1 MRFNLI
7 IAAALLSLGILPAPA
22 RDEKPDKKFLQETIA
37 AAENGDPAAQCAL
50 GACFESGAGM
60 LKDLDQ
66 AAKWYR
72 RAAAQGDAMAECA
85 LASCY
90 ERGQGV
96 KKDLA
101 EAAKFYTQAAEQGY
115 TRAQLK
121 LGAFYAEGTGV
132 AKDLA
137 QAYKWYQPAAAKGDE
152 TARKALRKLEKS
164 LTSAQLAAAKQPPG
178 RAAFSPAPEASKP
191 ALARSAPAPLT
202 NNPLAQVLGVGFF
215 ITDDGFLI
223 TAAHLVKGT
232 SPLALMTRA
241 GRVTAKVVKLDATD
255 GLALLKAEGK
265 FTPLPVAPSRALRA
279 GARLSLTTFLSSN
292 VETFAPQVATGEVSS
307 LVGAQDDPR
316 YFQVAAPLGQA
327 GLGAALTDQR
337 GNVVGVLGTSPAM
350 ESTLPEGVH
359 AAIKSSFL
367 LAFLESVP
375 ELSARLP
382 EPHLAAPDS
391 NTVAESL
398 PDASAQVLGY

>member
-152 TARKALRKLEKS
+152 TACISKNF
-164 LTSAQLAAAKQPPG
+164 P
-178 RAAFSPAPEASKP
+178 RAANRRNPPPPPLFTILWARKIRCLTKPVSIRFLSNLASW
-191 ALARSAPAPLT
+191 T
-202 NNPLAQVLGVGFF
+202 NAGMRGGNQSLFPGNPPF
-215 ITDDGFLI
+215 
-223 TAAHLVKGT
+223 
-232 SPLALMTRA
+232 RA
-241 GRVTAKVVKLDATD
+241 GKSRFPSA
-255 GLALLKAEGK
+255 K
-265 FTPLPVAPSRALRA
+265 FTIFGRR
-279 GARLSLTTFLSSN
+279 F
-292 VETFAPQVATGEVSS
+292 
-307 LVGAQDDPR
+307 
-316 YFQVAAPLGQA
+316 
-327 GLGAALTDQR
+327 
-337 GNVVGVLGTSPAM
+337 
-350 ESTLPEGVH
+350 
-359 AAIKSSFL
+359 
-367 LAFLESVP
+367 SVP
-375 ELSARLP
+375 VRKYL
-382 EPHLAAPDS
+382 
-391 NTVAESL
+391 VSL
-398 PDASAQVLGY
+398 GK